1 MAIEPPPP
9 APPAPPTPAVPQ
21 QVTPPPT
28 AKKSGCFGRGCGFGC
43 GGCLLVLV
51 LALLLAAGGGW
62 WFFVVQASAAV
73 TAPASLVVFNQPVT
87 VNDNPGTPGQA
98 LNANDDVKTQAS
110 GHAAIQFPDGSYVRM
125 SPSTEV
131 RITSVQLQKTGSLQ
145 TAEVLQ
151 KAGRTLVNVQH
162 LASGA
167 TFKIDGHSVS
177 AQVRGTQ
184 FELLVRAN
192 NSNLIK
198 VFVGTV
204 SVSGGGK
211 TVNVNAG
218 QEIDAAANGTLS
230 AVRPI
235 QRDPQDPYALTA
247 QCTNAVAA
255 GTAQGTLQ
263 V

>member
-9 APPAPPTPAVPQ
+9 APPAPPTPAVPP

-43 GGCLLVLV
+43 GGCLLVFV
-51 LALLLAAGGGW
+51 LALLVAAGGGW

-131 RITSVQLQKTGSLQ
+131 RITSVQLQKTGNLQ

-162 LASGA
+162 MANGA
-167 TFKIDGHSVS
+167 TFPLAGHSVNAEGS
-177 AQVRGTQ
+177 ATQLEQVGRDH
-184 FELLVRAN
+184 N
-192 NSNLIK
+192 PHS
-198 VFVGTV
+198 
-204 SVSGGGK
+204 S
-211 TVNVNAG
+211 
-218 QEIDAAANGTLS
+218 TL
-230 AVRPI
+230 
-235 QRDPQDPYALTA
+235 
-247 QCTNAVAA
+247 VAA
-255 GTAQGTLQ
+255 RCG
-263 V
+263 